1 MKIARIKTR
10 FWVEALIRRAELG
23 LAAAYVIRHGDED
36 AGIVLVKV
44 ALLDGTA
51 QLYVP
56 ARDENG
62 APVWQCAR
70 EAPVEEAELDAYC
83 SRRAERDPD
92 LWLIEIEDRQGRHF
106 LTEPVENS

>member
-51 QLYVP
+51 RLYVP

-62 APVWQCAR
+62 APVWQCSR
-70 EAPVEEAELDAYC
+70 DAPVAEVEIDAYC

-92 LWLIEIEDRQGRHF
+92 LWLIEIEDREGRHF

>member
-1 MKIARIKTR
+1 MKIARIKTK
-10 FWVEALIRRAELG
+10 FWVEALIRRAELA

-56 ARDENG
+56 ARDEKG
-62 APVWQCAR
+62 EPIWQCAR
-70 EAPVEEAELDAYC
+70 DAPVAEAELDEYC
-83 SRRAERDPD
+83 VRRAERDPD
-92 LWLIEIEDRQGRHF
+92 LWLIEIEDRKGRHF
-106 LTEPVENS
+106 LTEPVEIS